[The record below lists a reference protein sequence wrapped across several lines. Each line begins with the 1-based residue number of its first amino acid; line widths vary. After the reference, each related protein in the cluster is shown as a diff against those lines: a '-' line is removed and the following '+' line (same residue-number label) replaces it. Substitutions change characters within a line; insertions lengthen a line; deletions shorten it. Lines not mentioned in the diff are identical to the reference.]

1 MEEIMT
7 EEELEESIRELR
19 RLSNEIILVL
29 RKIQEGSA
37 HLYKYDEAVCRYE
50 NYKNQLFRKLE
61 K

>member
-1 MEEIMT
+1 MT
-7 EEELEESIRELR
+7 EEELEESIRELK

-29 RKIQEGSA
+29 RKIQEGNA
-37 HLYKYDEAVCRYE
+37 HIYEYDLAVCRYE

>member
-1 MEEIMT
+1 MT
-7 EEELEESIRELR
+7 EKELEESIRELR
-19 RLSNEIILVL
+19 RLSNEIILIL

-37 HLYKYDEAVCRYE
+37 HLYEYDEAVCRYE